1 MPTLGIVHLQHNL
14 KLVFK
19 KRLNRHRK
27 ITLFETR
34 LRSCQMAAV
43 NHISASKGT
52 VAENGLAFVEALKVK
67 FARYRVYRETISEL
81 SSLSNRE
88 LADLG
93 LNRSMIKRLALQA
106 AYENA

>member
-1 MPTLGIVHLQHNL
+1 
-14 KLVFK
+14 
-19 KRLNRHRK
+19 
-27 ITLFETR
+27 
-34 LRSCQMAAV
+34 MAAV

-52 VAENGLAFVEALKVK
+52 VAENSLAFVEALKVK